1 MIPYEYSARLR
12 YQKKIIIILDKHG
25 IKKAFL
31 FGSYA
36 RDEGTSKSD
45 LDLIVEFPEGNSL
58 FDHIFIKNELS
69 EILDIKVDLL
79 SKNGISP
86 YFKDEIMKD
95 AVVIFG

>member
-1 MIPYEYSARLR
+1 MNIQLDEETK
-12 YQKKIIIILDKHG
+12 KKIIKILNKYG

-36 RDEGTSKSD
+36 RGEGTPESD
-45 LDLIVEFPEGNSL
+45 LDLIVEFPEGTSL
-58 FDHIFIKNELS
+58 FDHISIENELS
-69 EILDIKVDLL
+69 ETLDIKVDLL

-95 AVVIFG
+95 AVVIF